1 MLEHVFALRDATD
14 EAVDLA
20 WQGSLFGGAT
30 VAAGATRFD
39 ALERHWLDATS
50 WVDHVPGFTEGADQ
64 LLEHFIAAG
73 RWEQHQRWM
82 YDEVVWEPRLH
93 SALELADAPPPV
105 ARIVAAL
112 SARYGVRLDT
122 LGLNLY
128 RDGADSVAWHGDR
141 VGRVLLEPLVATVT
155 FGATRTFALRPKGGG
170 ESLRLRPAH
179 GGLIVMGGRCQH
191 DWEHGVPKTAEPVGP
206 RISLTIR
213 HG

>member
-1 MLEHVFALRDATD
+1 MLEHVFALRNAAD

-20 WQGSLFGGAT
+20 WQASLFGCT
-30 VAAGATRFD
+30 DAGLAGFD
-39 ALERHWLDATS
+39 TLERHWLDATS
-50 WVDHVPGFTEGADQ
+50 WVDHVPGFVRGADR
-64 LLEHFIAAG
+64 LLKHVLSAG

-93 SALELADAPPPV
+93 ASLGVADAPPAV
-105 ARIVAAL
+105 GRIMAVL
-112 SARYGVRLDT
+112 SSRYGVCFDT

-128 RDGADSVAWHGDR
+128 RDGNDSVAWHGDR
-141 VGRVLLEPLVATVT
+141 IGRAVLEPLVATVT
-155 FGATRTFALRPKGGG
+155 LGATRTFALRPRGGG

-191 DWEHGVPKTAEPVGP
+191 DWEHCVPKTAEPVGP
-206 RISLTIR
+206 RISLTVR

>member
-1 MLEHVFALRDATD
+1 MLEHVFALRDAID
-14 EAVDLA
+14 EAADLA
-20 WQGSLFGGAT
+20 WQGSLLGC
-30 VAAGATRFD
+30 AGAGRTGFE

-50 WVDHVPGFTEGADQ
+50 WVDLVPGFAEGADH
-64 LLEHFIAAG
+64 LLEHFLAAG

-93 SALELADAPPPV
+93 SKLDAAHAPPAV
-105 ARIVAAL
+105 ARMVAAL
-112 SARYGVRLDT
+112 SDRYGVEFDT

-141 VGRVLLEPLVATVT
+141 IGRSVLEPLVATVS
-155 FGATRTFALRPKGGG
+155 FGATRTFALRPRGGG
-170 ESLRLRPAH
+170 TSLRLRPAH
-179 GGLIVMGGRCQH
+179 GGLVVMGGRCQH
-191 DWEHGVPKTAEPVGP
+191 DWEHCVPKTAAPVGP